1 MSEALQ
7 ERYLNREKKQIQTN
21 TLFKAKAPGE
31 EFHFPEHNN
40 ISTYVRVCQGNYSD
54 PHPFPLPH

>member
-21 TLFKAKAPGE
+21 TLFKAKAPG
-31 EFHFPEHNN
+31 
-40 ISTYVRVCQGNYSD
+40 
-54 PHPFPLPH
+54 